1 MEVFDGHM
9 EDCLVDSVTE
19 GNVKKVIT
27 FDGRF
32 GGGYISERLKFIEG
46 MRPKVSIIYLLG

>member
-1 MEVFDGHM
+1 MGHM